1 MTKTSTTLLQPRQ
14 WTVVSEAHGKARRSY
29 MESAVMFSG
38 LLVIVPVT
46 AAALG
51 LEYALMHHTMQVLL
65 DVQGV
70 DQPITLLSLSSL
82 FAIAGLH
89 IIARQ
94 LDGTILNR
102 VLSWIGVVAIAVFV
116 TGFGLIVSMTT
127 FEIAAS
133 VLFDPDTGL
142 DDLNA
147 WLGGDADPVQ
157 GKSLGNQLKE
167 MFGEVGGT
175 IALVFSSFGLGGVFY
190 ISMLV
195 NHFLITLALQLT
207 KTFLF
212 ERARYQ
218 MSRFLMGSMMAA
230 DAALRDA
237 TGVLDRLQ
245 STPRAHIVHD
255 ATAELSC
262 RADRA
267 LAEARRARR
276 RYELIRTED
285 RTDPIGVIGLS
296 VLGFEE
302 EALAIDMEEFLR
314 ILSEV
319 EESVSEE
326 ALKKI
331 SVNVT
336 KGMTAKE
343 E

>member
-1 MTKTSTTLLQPRQ
+1 MSKTSTTLLRPHQ
-14 WTVVSEAHGKARRSY
+14 WSVLSEAHGKALRSY
-29 MESAVMFSG
+29 VESAVTFSG
-38 LLVIVPVT
+38 LLVIVPIT

-82 FAIAGLH
+82 FAIVGLH

-102 VLSWIGVVAIAVFV
+102 VLSWIGGLAIAVFV
-116 TGFGLIVSMTT
+116 TGFGLTVSMTT

-133 VLFDPDTGL
+133 VLLDPDTEL
-142 DDLNA
+142 DELNA
-147 WLGGDADPVQ
+147 LLSGETEPVSET
-157 GKSLGNQLKE
+157 SLGDRLIE
-167 MFGEVGGT
+167 SFGEVGGT
-175 IALVFSSFGLGGVFY
+175 IAVTAASCGLGGIFY

-195 NHFLITLALQLT
+195 IHHLVTLAF
-207 KTFLF
+207 KNIRTFSI
-212 ERARYQ
+212 ARMRYRT
-218 MSRFLMGSMMAA
+218 SRYFLNRIKAA
-230 DAALRDA
+230 DAALREA
-237 TGVLDRLQ
+237 VGVLDRLKG
-245 STPRAHIVHD
+245 TPRTQIVHD
-255 ATAELSC
+255 ITAELSC
-262 RADRA
+262 RSDQA

-276 RYELIRTED
+276 RYDLIRAED
-285 RTDPIGVIGLS
+285 RTDPIGWIGLA

-302 EALAIDMEEFLR
+302 EALAINVDEFLR

-331 SVNVT
+331 AINFA
-336 KGMTAKE
+336 KGISG
-343 E
+343 